1 MNYIKSF
8 MTIWMVKGPS
18 QISLLKYINKCKTH
32 LGEINSN
39 LAKYNPHFFPFFFSI
54 INYSFSR
61 KVNILPKMEKDTQ
74 R

>member
-39 LAKYNPHFFPFFFSI
+39 LAKYNPHFFPFFL
-54 INYSFSR
+54 NY
-61 KVNILPKMEKDTQ
+61 
-74 R
+74 